1 VIWDLLL
8 KADPEGPPLIA
19 VTAYAHRLS
28 DHRDHPFCV
37 LLQHTVVSMK
47 RRYREDTVI
56 LETERYNETGRVR
69 VTDFLAWHGGAS
81 ALICIV
87 EELKGSVPMELSM
100 RLRFR
105 YGQVS
110 PWVQAH
116 KRGMI
121 AQMGPDRVTLDSPL
135 DLSIDSDTATA
146 AFMIRKGESVAFIC
160 SYFRSVRCTK
170 RTKKAGLTGSAGSTC
185 HAIGQVPTRQLG
197 SIVAG

>member
-1 VIWDLLL
+1 
-8 KADPEGPPLIA
+8 
-19 VTAYAHRLS
+19 
-28 DHRDHPFCV
+28 
-37 LLQHTVVSMK
+37 MK

-160 SYFRSVRCTK
+160 SYSPSTDRLPRLLSFGPLHEENEKSWTDWIGRFNVPCHWPSPYT
-170 RTKKAGLTGSAGSTC
+170 SAWVDRRGMTFN
-185 HAIGQVPTRQLG
+185 
-197 SIVAG
+197 